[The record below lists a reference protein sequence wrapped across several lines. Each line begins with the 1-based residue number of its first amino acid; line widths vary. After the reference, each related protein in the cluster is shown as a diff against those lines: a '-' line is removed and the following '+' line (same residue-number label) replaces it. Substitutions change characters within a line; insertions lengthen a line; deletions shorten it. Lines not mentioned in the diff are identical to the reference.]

1 MRLISTNICKTSDI
15 GVNNNLFGGRMLSWL
30 DEAAGTMS
38 AEEACHQNM
47 VTLKMDEVLFKKAVK
62 VSDHIRIY
70 GKVISVGRSSL
81 QLYLEARRFDFASR
95 SEELVCSTKMTFVK
109 VDEQGRSMPIHP
121 NVSEQLA
128 TKIKNQYK
136 TML

>member
-30 DEAAGTMS
+30 DEVAGTLA

-62 VSDHIRIY
+62 VNDHIRIY
-70 GKVISVGRSSL
+70 GKVISVGRSSVG
-81 QLYLEARRFDFASR
+81 LYLEARRFDFGSR
-95 SEELVCSTKMTFVK
+95 NEELVCSTKMTFVK
-109 VDEQGRSMPIHP
+109 VDDQGHSMPVHP
-121 NVSEQLA
+121 DVREQLII
-128 TKIKNQYK
+128 KIKNQK
-136 TML
+136 NSG